1 MPTLGTLTWSKKAE
15 NRLQL
20 LHSNDIGR
28 LDVILELLNLLLQL
42 GETNLVILDNQVNLQ
57 FLDTETNSD
66 KLGST
71 PDKTLLID
79 ATDGCLEL
87 LHVGLIIPR
96 LDIHS
101 HDGLSSRLSFA
112 FLLLSIFFKT
122 FISDSLGLGILLL
135 VITAEQ
141 VDIIILLLSSGR
153 CLCWVQGDLCDIW
166 AVGCVWLGSV
176 TRESGEL
183 LSV

>member
-57 FLDTETNSD
+57 FLDT
-66 KLGST
+66 
-71 PDKTLLID
+71 
-79 ATDGCLEL
+79 TDGCLEL

-101 HDGLSSRLSFA
+101 HNGLSSRLGFA
-112 FLLLSIFFKT
+112 LLLLLILCKT
-122 FISDSLGLGILLL
+122 LISDSLGLSILLL

-141 VDIIILLLSSGR
+141 VDIIILLLS
-153 CLCWVQGDLCDIW
+153 
-166 AVGCVWLGSV
+166 
-176 TRESGEL
+176 
-183 LSV
+183 

>member
-1 MPTLGTLTWSKKAE
+1 MVSKAE

-71 PDKTLLID
+71 PDETLLLD

-101 HDGLSSRLSFA
+101 HNGLSSRLGFA
-112 FLLLSIFFKT
+112 LLLLLILCKT
-122 FISDSLGLGILLL
+122 LISDSLR
-135 VITAEQ
+135 
-141 VDIIILLLSSGR
+141 LSSGR

-176 TRESGEL
+176 TRE
-183 LSV
+183 

>member
-1 MPTLGTLTWSKKAE
+1 MVSKAE

-57 FLDTETNSD
+57 FLHTETNSD

-71 PDKTLLID
+71 PDETLLLD

-101 HDGLSSRLSFA
+101 HNGLSSRLGFA
-112 FLLLSIFFKT
+112 LLLLLILCKT
-122 FISDSLGLGILLL
+122 LISDSLGLSILLL

-141 VDIIILLLSSGR
+141 VDIIILSSGR
-153 CLCWVQGDLCDIW
+153 CLCWVQGDLCDFW

-176 TRESGEL
+176 TR
-183 LSV
+183 

>member
-71 PDKTLLID
+71 PDETLLLD

-101 HDGLSSRLSFA
+101 HNGLS
-112 FLLLSIFFKT
+112 
-122 FISDSLGLGILLL
+122 ILLL